1 VALAAAG
8 QRRFVTFLGWLAQ
21 GLGLGILSCGVLA
34 VVCVIAGRP
43 AMAGGFLLVVVA
55 AVFLLLVV
63 GAVAGVLRLA
73 RRQASQ

>member
-1 VALAAAG
+1 M
-8 QRRFVTFLGWLAQ
+8 
-21 GLGLGILSCGVLA
+21 GILSCGVLA

>member
-1 VALAAAG
+1 
-8 QRRFVTFLGWLAQ
+8 VTFLGWLAQ

-55 AVFLLLVV
+55 AVVLLVV
-63 GAVAGVLRLA
+63 VAAVAGGLRLVS
-73 RRQASQ
+73 RRQASH